1 MSNEMDKFNTS
12 KAANLNR
19 YADSSEV
26 PQNTVDQA
34 FEPGVQ
40 VPEGGFVF
48 IKSPSGDDLLHIYE
62 MLLTEIGSNVASFD
76 VVQSVYRYNPISFWG
91 IYRSNDE
98 QRRFPKLIGFFA
110 YLPLNKAGH
119 AAFLANKL
127 SGTTP
132 DLSLLARADEEPTA
146 LYIWAMVTPGFS
158 NLAFMLNAYA
168 IGLERYQRIPLVAWI
183 ATDATLKAL
192 KRTSKRVSDV
202 ENLQVGSTFTM
213 RLPEKFMSEARAL
226 PIVEGKRP
234 AARAKPARPQLE
246 TMLVSTPD
254 QMSMVM
260 AIRAAVFMVEQNC
273 PYSEEFDGNDYAGA
287 HMLGFVNGEPA
298 AVLRIRYFADFVKI
312 ERLAVLP
319 RFRRTLIAK
328 AIIEHGIEICRR
340 KGYRKMY
347 GHAQTRLVPLWARF
361 GFQPMVKNTKLV
373 FSDHEY
379 VEIAG
384 DIPPHPDPLTP
395 DSDPLMLI
403 RPEGKWDQP
412 GVLDLSSQRPPTNPH

>member
-1 MSNEMDKFNTS
+1 MSTEMDKFNAS
-12 KAANLNR
+12 RPANLNR

-26 PQNTVDQA
+26 PQNTVVRVV
-34 FEPGVQ
+34 EPGVHT
-40 VPEGGFVF
+40 PDGTFVF

-62 MLLTEIGSNVASFD
+62 LLLQEIGSNVAGFD

-91 IYRSNDE
+91 IYRANDA
-98 QRRFPKLIGFFA
+98 QRRFPKLMGFIA
-110 YLPLNKAGH
+110 YLPLNEAGLAALKAD
-119 AAFLANKL
+119 KL
-127 SGTTP
+127 TGKSP
-132 DLSLLARADEEPTA
+132 DLSLLAGPDEQPVA
-146 LYIWAMVTPGFS
+146 LYLWAMVAPGIS
-158 NLAFMLNAYA
+158 NLSLMLNGHA
-168 IGLERYQRIPLVAWI
+168 IGLDRFERMPIMGWI
-183 ATDATLKAL
+183 STEAALTAL
-192 KRTSKRVSDV
+192 KRSSKTQGY
-202 ENLQVGSTFTM
+202 ENAKIGSSFEIKF
-213 RLPEKFMSEARAL
+213 PEKFWAEARSLAV
-226 PIVEGKRP
+226 VEGR
-234 AARAKPARPQLE
+234 RAPERRRPARPQLE

-254 QMSMVM
+254 QMSIVM

-298 AVLRIRYFADFVKI
+298 AVLRIRYFAEFVKI

-361 GFQPMVKNTKLV
+361 GFKPMMKNAQLV

-395 DSDPLMLI
+395 DTDPLVLI